1 MERVRVHPMAKHLES
16 GEIAERKALKFL
28 EKQGLHLLA
37 SNYNCRYGELDLVMC
52 DEEHLVVV
60 EIRYRR
66 QTGFMKPAESITRAK
81 RDRIARSTLHFMQRS
96 AGYRNHPVRFDV
108 ISVSGPL
115 ERLTMDW
122 LPGAFTMEDTRV
134 DWHA

>member
-1 MERVRVHPMAKHLES
+1 MAEHLKS
-16 GEIAERKALKFL
+16 GEIAERKARKFL
-28 EKQGLHLLA
+28 EEQGLRLLA
-37 SNYNCRYGELDLVMC
+37 SNYSCRYGELDLVMC

-66 QTGFMKPAESITRAK
+66 QTRFMNPAESITRTK

-96 AGYRNHPVRFDV
+96 ADYRNHPVRFDV

-115 ERLTMDW
+115 EFSTMDW
-122 LPGAFTMEDTRV
+122 LPGAFTMEDMRV
-134 DWHA
+134 D